1 MGIPTQI
8 NDNAQSECFN
18 PIVIVQVIIGW
29 DRDTTIYS
37 SNEKL
42 LKFNDLKVRFTDH
55 SEQNQWAVACKQRYK
70 NLDLYQF
77 LCYYQEIKKHKILK
91 VC

>member
-1 MGIPTQI
+1 MLLQNFL
-8 NDNAQSECFN
+8 NDNAQSEIFHL
-18 PIVIVQVIIGW
+18 IVIVQVIIGW

-42 LKFNDLKVRFTDH
+42 LKFNDLKVRFLDH

-77 LCYYQEIKKHKILK
+77 LSYYQEIKKT
-91 VC
+91 